1 MTGSSLILS
10 DVGAEQL
17 LSLYVEKY
25 LSKPSHKAKLAWH
38 GYAIAKAAIEVMNG
52 NKMKLERIHEEMWKK
67 YEAWFQVTVKNDD
80 CGF

>member
-25 LSKPSHKAKLAWH
+25 LSKPSHKAKPAWH
-38 GYAIAKAAIEVMNG
+38 GYAIAKAAIEFTIG